1 MQKKKHHLNLDYEH
15 GLIDIKK
22 IDPSFPFQVRKY
34 FDVDTLKELAANI
47 LREGLIEPIVVRRKG
62 RRCEIIAGERR
73 FRAVRDF
80 TEMKTIPAQIVKTTD
95 LEARRMSAAE
105 NVLRQDLSAIELIE
119 GIVELV
125 DAELIKDKQ
134 YAAMGKKPAERVK
147 ALLGKLHSITNST
160 IRGSKVSKEAAS
172 LLRKFAQQ
180 VGKIFKNLPKPLEWR
195 SFYRHD
201 LPILMDISEEVRK
214 VSIQKGL
221 NRSQIGALETLKEV
235 SSEEFQ
241 KVIPHDQ
248 EPSNLVKGPDRAD
261 SSQIE
266 LKDLSAREIK
276 DIAEKA
282 AKKASL
288 TELNRP
294 RVSPSSN
301 QETVIYMMSRL
312 GIPVER
318 IAALL
323 KINRKTAKKY
333 SENPRLIRSIKK
345 SLKKG
350 HACHKVAEEHGCP
363 EPLVWSIALEGKSDQ
378 ERFKSLGWGLR
389 TWDHWYFNHID
400 QRFGDE
406 WPGQIPAQLVAHTL
420 FYFTN
425 QGDLVFDP
433 MAGGGVVPD
442 TSLAFNRK
450 CWSFDLADRPEIRPE
465 IEPHQWNPENLLWP
479 VKGSKKPDLIFFDPP
494 YFKKQ
499 ESHYS
504 EDSISM
510 LSRKEYLRFFKELF
524 PLFRESTKAHARIA
538 FLNADWRDFQGQ
550 AAMEEDPDQSILLLD
565 YMDIMR
571 RSGWK
576 ITHIIDCPLST
587 QRFLPIMVDRMQRNR
602 TLGVV
607 RRSLLIGRKK

>member
-1 MQKKKHHLNLDYEH
+1 MPEESPNH
-15 GLIDIKK
+15 GQMTIIELQA
-22 IDPSFPFQVRKY
+22 IDPSPYQLRKY
-34 FDVDTLKELAANI
+34 FDEDKLKELAASI
-47 LREGLIEPIVVRRKG
+47 LREGLIEPIVVRPKKDRY
-62 RRCEIIAGERR
+62 ELIAGERR

-80 TEMKTIPAQIVKTTD
+80 TEMKTIPAQIFKSND
-95 LEARRMSAAE
+95 LEARRISAAE
-105 NVLRQDLSAIELIE
+105 NIQREDLSAIETIEAIVAIVDADLIE
-119 GIVELV
+119 
-125 DAELIKDKQ
+125 DKQ
-134 YAAMGKKPAERVK
+134 YAATGKKPADRMK
-147 ALLGKLHSITNST
+147 TLLGKLHSISISKN
-160 IRGSKVSKEAAS
+160 RGSMVSKEAE
-172 LLRKFAQQ
+172 LLFNKFVKQ
-180 VGKIFKNLPKPLEWR
+180 VDDIFKKLPKSLEWQ
-195 SFYRHD
+195 SFYIHD
-201 LPILMDISEEVRK
+201 LPLLMDICEEVRK

-221 NRSQIGALETLKEV
+221 NRSQTRALETLKEV

-241 KVIPHDQ
+241 RVTAHEQ
-248 EPSNLVKGPDRAD
+248 ESSNPVMGPDSID

-266 LKDLSAREIK
+266 LRDLSAREIK

-282 AKKASL
+282 AKKESL
-288 TELNRP
+288 AELNRP
-294 RVSPSSN
+294 RVSPSSS
-301 QETVIYMMSRL
+301 QETVIHTMSRL

-318 IAALL
+318 LAARL

-333 SENPRLIRSIKK
+333 SENPRLIRPIKK

-350 HACHKVAEEHGCP
+350 LACHKVAEQHGCP

-389 TWDHWYFNHID
+389 TWDHWYFNNID

-425 QGDLVFDP
+425 QGNLVFDP

-450 CWSFDLADRPEIRPE
+450 CWSFDLADRPETRPE

-499 ESHYS
+499 ENNYS

-510 LSRKEYLRFFKELF
+510 LSRKDYLKFFKELF
-524 PLFRESTKAHARIA
+524 PLFREYTKAHARIA
-538 FLNADWRDFQGQ
+538 FLNADWRDFQGL

-587 QRFLPIMVDRMQRNR
+587 QRFLPNMVGRMQRNR